1 MHACAAASQPDLK
14 SGPDDVHRKCRL
26 SALIEFV
33 HEKMR
38 QLHTH
43 ASVRRVAS
51 AIIGPGERTRACSGS
66 VRTWRRMNMMVRS
79 SMQHQAH

>member
-51 AIIGPGERTRACSGS
+51 AIIGRENERARAPAAYARG
-66 VRTWRRMNMMVRS
+66 VE
-79 SMQHQAH
+79 